1 MNTNSS
7 EEKHNKKTVI
17 GAALGGIILAAVL
30 IFTGIW
36 ISRTTQLSTNEAV
49 HSVSRYYLQQLA
61 GRCRHVVE
69 LKMDNAVLDVQ
80 KALSTIDAADL
91 QSEESLRRWI
101 AKMEVICDTKELAL
115 LSRNGSL
122 YTARGVTHIVEVH
135 NKPKVDIKDSEI
147 VIPIPVDEINFQG
160 TQIFTAYTKLD
171 LSETIDEKA
180 MPMCAADDIIC
191 NFYAKDGKALTPF
204 MNEVFPNNENL
215 FAAVKNLQFTDG
227 AKAAT
232 LQKDFENGATG
243 MTSFIMDGKET
254 LLFYAP
260 IKNTDWILT
269 CFVRENKIGDQIA
282 GISKE
287 MLDRSTIQI
296 ALTIIIMMII
306 CAFLIKQARRTSQL
320 MHEKEIAEMESR
332 VKHEEMEEKLALQNK
347 ILEEERQH
355 HRQDEMIRALSS
367 DYRTVYHYNL
377 ETDEGICYRS
387 TPGISSYN
395 EGDVIPSF
403 SEFMRRYIEEY
414 ITPVD
419 KADTA
424 NFISLHNLKERLK
437 TENIISHTFL
447 ATRDGNS
454 YYAMIRAARIDDSP
468 EIHAVGIG
476 FANVD
481 EQTREAMAKNKALAL
496 ALEQAQ
502 QANISKTTFLSNMSH
517 DIRTPMNAIIG
528 FTTMAL
534 RNFDNQIQVK
544 DSLEKVLTSG
554 KHLLGL
560 INDILDMSRIESG
573 RVEIQEEDCNL
584 SELVHSLVHIIQPQ
598 VTAKEQSF
606 QIDAVQIQNEDV
618 MADKLKINQILI
630 NLLSNAIKYTQAT
643 GTIIFTIVQHKS
655 EKPGYAAY
663 DFHVKDN
670 GMGMSEEFL
679 KHIFDPFER
688 EATSTKS
695 GIQGTGLGMTITKKM
710 VDLMGGKI
718 SVTSKKGEG
727 SEFVVTLELK
737 LSNNVPPIQV
747 SNLEGLHALIVDD
760 DFHTCD
766 SLTEMLNKIG
776 MRSEWTTSPREAIFR
791 TKKAINDKDPF
802 SVYIVDWLMP
812 ELNGVETVRQIRRV
826 AGDGAPIIILTA
838 YDYTD
843 IVDEAKAA
851 GVTTFCTKPLFPSDL
866 KKALSRAV
874 SHVAE
879 EEKPDELAETSFK
892 GKRVLLVEDLE
903 VNREI
908 AKMVLSEMELDIDE
922 APDGTDAVE
931 MFKKAPLNFYDA
943 ILMDIQMPQM
953 NGYDATRAI
962 RQLERADSKSV
973 PIIAMTANAF
983 DEDKNNVLAAGMND
997 HIAKPLDI
1005 PSLLATLKKYLS

>member
-1 MNTNSS
+1 MDTNSS
-7 EEKHNKKTVI
+7 GEKNNRKTVI
-17 GAALGGIILAAVL
+17 GAALGGVILAAVL
-30 IFTGIW
+30 IITGIW

-49 HSVSRYYLQQLA
+49 HSVSRYYLQELA

-69 LKMDNAVLDVQ
+69 LKIDNATLDL
-80 KALSTIDAADL
+80 KNAISTISAEDL
-91 QSEESLRRWI
+91 QNQESLQRWL
-101 AKMEVICDTKELAL
+101 AKMEVICDTKELGL
-115 LSRNGSL
+115 LCRNGTL
-122 YTARGVTHIVEVH
+122 YTARKVTHIVQEH
-135 NKPKVDIKDSEI
+135 NLPKVEVNDSEI
-147 VIPIPVDEINFQG
+147 TISIPVDDINFLDS
-160 TQIFTAYTKLD
+160 QIFTAFTKINLG
-171 LSETIDEKA
+171 EAIDEKA
-180 MPMCAADDIIC
+180 MPMCAKEDIIC
-191 NFYAKDGKALTPF
+191 NFYAKNGKSLTPF
-204 MNEVFPNNENL
+204 MNEVFSNNENL
-215 FAAVKNLQFTDG
+215 FAAVQKVRFTDG
-227 AKAAT
+227 TSVAT
-232 LQKDFENGATG
+232 LQTDFEHDKTG
-243 MTSFIMDGKET
+243 MTSFMMNGKEA

-269 CFVRENKIGDQIA
+269 CFVSDNKIGDQIA

-287 MLDRSTIQI
+287 MLKRSTLQI
-296 ALTIIIMMII
+296 VLTIVIMMII
-306 CAFLIKQARRTSQL
+306 CAFLVKQARRTSQL
-320 MHEKEIAEMESR
+320 MHEKEISEMEGR
-332 VKHEEMEEKLALQNK
+332 IKQEEMEEKLTLQNK
-347 ILEEERQH
+347 LLEEERRH

-377 ETDEGICYRS
+377 DTDEGICYRS
-387 TPGISSYN
+387 TPGISSYK

-403 SEFMRRYIEEY
+403 SEFMNRYIEQY
-414 ITPVD
+414 ITAAD

-424 NFISLHNLKERLK
+424 KFISTQNLKERLK
-437 TENIISHTFL
+437 TETIISHTFL
-447 ATRDGNS
+447 TERDGQN
-454 YYAMIRAARIDDSP
+454 YYAMLRAARIDDSP

-481 EQTREAMAKNKALAL
+481 EQTREAMAKNQALAL
-496 ALEQAQ
+496 ALDQAQ

-534 RNFDNQIQVK
+534 RNFDNQMQVK

-573 RVEIQEEDCNL
+573 RVEIQVEDCNL
-584 SELVHSLVHIIQPQ
+584 SELVHSLIHIIQPQ
-598 VTAKEQSF
+598 ITAKEQSF

-618 MADKLKINQILI
+618 LADKLKINQILI
-630 NLLSNAIKYTQAT
+630 NLLSNAIKYTQST
-643 GTIIFTIVQHKS
+643 GTINFTIVQHKS
-655 EKPGYAAY
+655 ERNGYAKY
-663 DFHVKDN
+663 EFHVKDN

-710 VDLMGGKI
+710 VDLMGGNI

-727 SEFVVTLELK
+727 SEFIVTLELK
-737 LSNNVPPIQV
+737 LSDTAVPIQV

-791 TKKAINDKDPF
+791 TKKALNDKDPF

-812 ELNGVETVRQIRRV
+812 EFNGVETVRQIRRI

-843 IVDEAKAA
+843 IVEEAKAA
-851 GVTTFCTKPLFPSDL
+851 GATTFCTKPLFPSDL

-874 SHVAE
+874 SHVE
-879 EEKPDELAETSFK
+879 EEDTTDELSETSFN
-892 GKRVLLVEDLE
+892 GKRVLLVEDIE

-908 AKMVLSEMELDIDE
+908 AKMVLSEMELEIDE

-931 MFKKAPLNFYDA
+931 MFKKAPLNYYDA

-962 RQLERADSKSV
+962 RQLSRADSKTV

-983 DEDKNNVLAAGMND
+983 DEDKTNVLAAGMND